1 MKLSKNSTIWDA
13 TVGEFLV
20 SLFSQLMD
28 PEKLMWKINKKLL
41 KSKEIVFSGIQN
53 ERKNLKMSVNAIN
66 LSNNEIFLERNY

>member
-13 TVGEFLV
+13 TVGKFLV

>member
-13 TVGEFLV
+13 TVGGFLV

-53 ERKNLKMSVNAIN
+53 ERKI
-66 LSNNEIFLERNY
+66 